1 MRSGRPVRLVM
12 EQDDDSATLAPLPPG
27 VRSGSIAISIFA
39 LASFFSALALLLHL
53 TYRVM
58 RWQSGK
64 DSSRP
69 YSKRRPEH
77 ILRFANGPAEF
88 GPAHDVAKLAGSDP
102 TTDSVSLATP
112 SISSERA
119 RYPNQF
125 IVLIINLLIAD
136 LHQATAFAISTTW
149 VAKNGIIAGTGACF
163 AQGLFVST
171 GDLAS
176 SCFMSAIA
184 IHTFYSIVFKRRP
197 SHRMLY
203 LGIMLLWV
211 FIYLISLLPL
221 AGTRNGADAG
231 GYFVRAGAWCWVN
244 GKYGDIRL
252 LTHYIFIFI
261 GIVLSWT
268 LYTAVY
274 ISLRRQQK
282 RGDLAGAKNSGYHP
296 AFLVYP
302 VIYIIC
308 ILPLA
313 VGRVVTMAGTEPPLG
328 YFCFAGALT
337 ASNGWLDVLL
347 FATTRRSIV
356 FAHGDDLGKED
367 TGVDT
372 FTFMHWTPNTFGNT
386 VWVRG
391 GRNEQSRKP
400 PTGGWWRILGDPELR
415 SQGDSRLGKSLSQTS
430 LTPMERNAIQMEVVT
445 TIVVEDDRS
454 RSLQRVPQSNS
465 TSGQSLHSHHY
476 QHH

>member
-1 MRSGRPVRLVM
+1 MEEVDGSG
-12 EQDDDSATLAPLPPG
+12 TLAPLPSM
-27 VRSGSIAISIFA
+27 VRAGSIAISIFA
-39 LASFFSALALLLHL
+39 LASFFSASALLLHL
-53 TYRVM
+53 TYRVI

-64 DSSRP
+64 ESGRP
-69 YSKRRPEH
+69 YSKGRPGH
-77 ILRFANGPAEF
+77 ILRFANGPSEF
-88 GPAHDVAKLAGSDP
+88 GPAHDAAKLASSDP

-112 SISSERA
+112 SITSERI
-119 RYPNQF
+119 RHPNQF

-149 VAKNGIIAGTGACF
+149 VAKDGILAGTGACW

-197 SHRMLY
+197 SQRALY
-203 LGIMLLWV
+203 IGILLLWV
-211 FIYLISLLPL
+211 FIYLISLLPV
-221 AGTRNGADAG
+221 AGTRNGAGAG

-261 GIVLSWT
+261 GIILSWT
-268 LYTAVY
+268 LYTAIF
-274 ISLRRQQK
+274 ISLRRQQR
-282 RGDLAGAKNSGYHP
+282 RGDLTGAKNSGYHP

-302 VIYIIC
+302 IIYIIC

-313 VGRVVTMAGTEPPLG
+313 VGRVVTMAGKEPPLG

-337 ASNGWLDVLL
+337 ASNGWLDVIL

-356 FAHGDDLGKED
+356 FAHGDDIGKED

-372 FTFMHWTPNTFGNT
+372 FAFMQWTPNTFGNT

-400 PTGGWWRILGDPELR
+400 PTGGWWRILGDPEYR
-415 SQGDSRLGKSLSQTS
+415 PQEDSRLGKSLSQTS

-454 RSLQRVPQSNS
+454 RSLHRVHQTGS
-465 TSGQSLHSHHY
+465 TSGQSVHSQHY
-476 QHH
+476 PNH